1 MTIPTPLSELTVE
14 ASMTLDVE
22 RRTISGVLIPAGG
35 LTGSTSAGPTRFV
48 AGSLS
53 WSDPRRVKL
62 LREHQK
68 SDSLGYA
75 TQLAWQPDGSLT
87 ATFYLPPG
95 PGGDRALVEAENGIR
110 DGFSVGAY
118 GLTTSRDD
126 AGVLVVTAGALREGS
141 LVSVPAFDDSRVT
154 RVAASQEGNIR
165 MTVQTVEATAPAA
178 AAPATGAA
186 PEAITARTESE
197 LVAQLVDGIRAAFAD
212 GSIVATSSA
221 AAAGA
226 PGTTEQSAA
235 TGPDLA
241 QFSRLMASAASG
253 QVTGGGFPQELTAA
267 LTDVIPTDNAPAF
280 RPQYLDELWNG
291 SPYVRRFIDFATTQ
305 RPLTSL
311 KVIGHRWVTPPE
323 VADYAGDKADVPTGD
338 AVMEEVTVTAARM
351 AGAHDIDRIYR
362 DLGDPQW
369 WQDYFEAMTESY
381 AKKSDAKAAAL
392 AWAATTNATNA
403 VPTTLLA
410 GVVGAAIDLATL
422 GEPVEYVAMNAGVV
436 AELLGIKDSDKPAF
450 MSGSFQLGSPG
461 EGGLGGLTFFMTP
474 GITTAKGVM
483 VGNKAATRWHELPG
497 LIRVQVENVPQGGID
512 AGVFG
517 YYATYERNDAGKRK
531 FVVTP

>member
-1 MTIPTPLSELTVE
+1 MTTPLLTELTIE
-14 ASMTLDVE
+14 ASMSLDAE
-22 RRTISGVLIPAGG
+22 RRIIEGILIPAGG
-35 LTGSTSAGPTRFV
+35 LIGSTSAGPTQFV
-48 AGSLS
+48 TGSLS
-53 WSDPRRVKL
+53 WSEPRRVKL
-62 LREHQK
+62 LREHQQ

-75 TQLAWQPDGSLT
+75 RELRWNPDGSLF
-87 ATFYLPPG
+87 ASFYLPPG
-95 PGGDRALVEAENGIR
+95 PSGDRALIEAENGIR
-110 DGFSVGAY
+110 DGFSVGAF
-118 GLTTSRDD
+118 GLTASRDG
-126 AGVLVVTAGALREGS
+126 AGTLVVTAGSLREGS

-154 RVAASQEGNIR
+154 RVAASQEGNTS

-178 AAPATGAA
+178 ATTATGVQ
-186 PEAITARTESE
+186 PEAITAASPSD
-197 LVAQLVDGIRAAFAD
+197 LVSQLVDGIRAAIAD

-221 AAAGA
+221 TAAGE
-226 PGTTEQSAA
+226 PGTTGTPAT

-241 QFSRLMASAASG
+241 AFSRLMASAASG
-253 QVTGGGFPQELTAA
+253 QVSGAGFPAELTAA
-267 LTDVIPTDNAPAF
+267 LTDIVPADNAPAF

-291 SPYVRRFIDFATTQ
+291 SPYVRRFIEFATTQ

-311 KVIGHRWVTPPE
+311 KVIGHRWVTPPV

-338 AVMEEVTVTAARM
+338 AIMEEVTVTAARM

-392 AWAATTNATNA
+392 AWAATTNATVA
-403 VPTTLLA
+403 TPTTLIG

-450 MSGSFQLGSPG
+450 LSGSFQLGSPG

-474 GITTAKGVM
+474 GLTTAKGVM

>member
-1 MTIPTPLSELTVE
+1 MTVTDELVIE
-14 ASMTLDVE
+14 CSAPVVVDIE
-22 RRTISGVLIPAGG
+22 RRTITGVIIPGG
-35 LTGSTSAGPTRFV
+35 GVVGATSAGPTRFE
-48 AGSLS
+48 AGSLT
-53 WSDPRRVKL
+53 WHAELRRVKL
-62 LREHQK
+62 LREHQQ

-75 TQLAWQPDGSLT
+75 RELAWHSDGSLT
-87 ATFYLPPG
+87 GTLHVPEG
-95 PGGDRALVEAENGIR
+95 PTGDRALVEAQNGIR
-110 DGFSVGAY
+110 DGFSVGAF
-118 GLTTSRDD
+118 GLTTTRDPD
-126 AGVLVVTAGALREGS
+126 GTLVVKAGTLREVS

-154 RVAASQEGNIR
+154 RVAASQEGVTR
-165 MTVQTVEATAPAA
+165 MTVQTVEPAAPAA
-178 AAPATGAA
+178 PAPVGVQPEAITGAA
-186 PEAITARTESE
+186 PAD
-197 LVAQLVDGIRAAFAD
+197 LVAQLVDGLKAAMND
-212 GSIVATSSA
+212 GSIVPTASA
-221 AAAGA
+221 PAAGA
-226 PGTTEQSAA
+226 PGTTTEPAKG
-235 TGPDLA
+235 GPDLLAFAKLMVAAA
-241 QFSRLMASAASG
+241 QADMNGDQPPA
-253 QVTGGGFPQELTAA
+253 ELRAA
-267 LTDVIPTDNAPAF
+267 LTDIVPADNAPAF

-291 SPYVRRFIDFATTQ
+291 TPYVRKFIEFATTQ

-311 KVIGHRWVTPPE
+311 KVIGHRWTTPPV

-338 AVMEEVTVTAARM
+338 AIMEEVVVTAARM

-369 WQDYFEAMTESY
+369 WVDYFEAMAESY

-392 AWAATTNATNA
+392 AWAATTNATA
-403 VPTTLLA
+403 ATPTTLLG
-410 GVVGAAIDLATL
+410 GVVGAAIDLATN
-422 GEPVEYVAMNAGVV
+422 GEPVDYVAMNGGVV

-450 MSGSFQLGSPG
+450 FGGSFSLGTAG
-461 EGGLGGLTFFMTP
+461 DGGLGGLTFFMSP